1 VLFLKGMCGIAG
13 FVDKRGPIK
22 EAAIKRMAASIAHRG
37 PDGVGWWI
45 GDNATL
51 AAARLAIIDI
61 PGGKQPM
68 FSEDSRWVLVYN
80 GEVYNHLEIRKILE
94 AAGHVFKTRCDTE
107 VVLHAVEEWGAGA
120 VEKFRGVFAFAAWD
134 SVEKK
139 LLLARDRLGIKP
151 LYYYYYKY
159 GFFAFASE
167 VKALLQLDEVRE
179 NVRPDLKS
187 IHEIMSYNFPLAD
200 RTAFEGI
207 REIRPGYVTVW
218 QNARIAHRQYWD
230 VQMPALGKNPEQVD
244 EEKTASEFLDHLRES
259 VRLRLMSDVPLGV
272 FLSGGLDS
280 SMVAA
285 LVGEG
290 LGKSPTAFSISFD
303 EPLWDETHFS
313 SLAASHIGADH
324 HIVRCHEG
332 LDMIPKVIYHL
343 DQPQRWAGTASL
355 LELYKAAKEKVTV
368 VLTGEGADEILAGYP
383 HLTDFP
389 GLMKSAPGISPTALY
404 LARLR
409 ELSFEQAVRLYSP
422 ELLDIARQ
430 PVSDFIV
437 DEKKIADSDPLDAGI
452 YLDIKMRLARFVVFM
467 LDRLSMACGVE
478 ARVPFLDYKLLEY
491 VMTLPPSLKL
501 RSPWSKYI
509 LRLAAQKLLPKEIVE
524 RPKQGFVEPADSWMR
539 SELPELMLRALS
551 PDDITGKG
559 YFRAEEVT
567 MLLEEHRGGK
577 ANHGHL
583 LIGIA
588 SVQIWH
594 DIFFKGEK
602 PQLKEK

>member
-1 VLFLKGMCGIAG
+1 MG
-13 FVDKRGPIK
+13 KRGTVE
-22 EAAIKRMAASIAHRG
+22 EATIKRMAASISHRG
-37 PDGVGWWI
+37 PDGLGWWK

-68 FSEDSRWVLVYN
+68 LSEDSRWVLIYN

-94 AAGHVFKTRCDTE
+94 TSGHVFKTRCDTE

-151 LYYYYYKY
+151 LYYYYKN
-159 GFFAFASE
+159 GFLAFASE
-167 VKALLQLDEVRE
+167 VKALLQLDDVRE

-207 REIRPGYVTVW
+207 REIRPGYVTEW
-218 QNARIAHRQYWD
+218 QNFRIAHRQYWD
-230 VQMPALGKNPEQVD
+230 VQIAASGKKPEQVD
-244 EEKTASEFLDHLRES
+244 EEKTASEFLEHLRES

-324 HIVRCHEG
+324 HIVRCHSG

-355 LELYKAAKEKVTV
+355 LELYKAAKEKITV

-389 GLMKSAPGISPTALY
+389 GLMNAAPGVSPVALY

-409 ELSFEQAVRLYSP
+409 ELSLEQAVRLYSP
-422 ELLDIARQ
+422 ELLDVARE
-430 PVSDFIV
+430 PVSDFIL
-437 DEKKIADSDPLDAGI
+437 DERKITDFEALDAGI

-501 RSPWSKYI
+501 RPPWSKYI
-509 LRLAAQKLLPKEIVE
+509 LRLAAKNILPKEIVE
-524 RPKQGFVEPADSWMR
+524 RPKQGFVEPADAWMR
-539 SELPELMLRALS
+539 SELPELMQRALS

-567 MLLEEHRGGK
+567 RLLEEHRSGK

-594 DIFFKGEK
+594 DIFFSGEK
-602 PQLKEK
+602 PRLKEK